1 MDDKMKGDGLANV
14 SDKQVPLNRVV
25 SVQEGHIDADVEK
38 HGNLHR
44 TLTPRMIHVCPP
56 STGYT

>member
-1 MDDKMKGDGLANV
+1 MKGDGLANV